1 MTPKEKAQQLR
12 DKFYFE
18 TTITELE
25 EAKECALI
33 VVNELIEEC
42 EFDVIHDISNK
53 RYIDKLNYWD
63 EVKKELIEL

>member
-25 EAKECALI
+25 EAKDCALI
-33 VVNELIEEC
+33 VVNEI
-42 EFDVIHDISNK
+42 
-53 RYIDKLNYWD
+53 LNNDSIKFNQDFKEYWKK
-63 EVKKELIEL
+63 VKKELIEL

>member
-33 VVNELIEEC
+33 VVNEIIEEC
-42 EFDVIHDISNK
+42 DKFFEAISKNRK
-53 RYIDKLNYWD
+53 QYWQK
-63 EVKKELIEL
+63 VKKKLIEL

>member
-12 DKFYFE
+12 DKFYLH

-42 EFDVIHDISNK
+42 DKFFEAISK
-53 RYIDKLNYWD
+53 DRKQYWQK
-63 EVKKELIEL
+63 VKKELIEL

>member
-25 EAKECALI
+25 EAKDCALI
-33 VVNELIEEC
+33 VVNEILNNDSIK
-42 EFDVIHDISNK
+42 FDQDFK
-53 RYIDKLNYWD
+53 EYWKK
-63 EVKKELIEL
+63 VKKELIEL

>member
-25 EAKECALI
+25 EAKDFALI
-33 VVNELIEEC
+33 VVNEMLNNDSIK
-42 EFDVIHDISNK
+42 FDQDFK
-53 RYIDKLNYWD
+53 EYWKK
-63 EVKKELIEL
+63 VKKELIEL

>member
-25 EAKECALI
+25 EAKDCALI
-33 VVNELIEEC
+33 VVNEMLEELSKVPSYGIQY
-42 EFDVIHDISNK
+42 FLD
-53 RYIDKLNYWD
+53 LNFLE

>member
-1 MTPKEKAQQLR
+1 MTPKEKAQEIR

-33 VVNELIEEC
+33 TVNELIIQDWQYR
-42 EFDVIHDISNK
+42 EFWQI
-53 RYIDKLNYWD
+53 
-63 EVKKELIEL
+63 VKKELIEL

>member
-12 DKFYFE
+12 DKFYLH

-33 VVNELIEEC
+33 VVTELIEEC
-42 EFDVIHDISNK
+42 EFMVIHDIGNE
-53 RYIDKLNYWD
+53 RYIDKLNYWQK
-63 EVKKELIEL
+63 VKKELIKL

>member
-33 VVNELIEEC
+33 VVNEILNNDGFTQ
-42 EFDVIHDISNK
+42 FDI
-53 RYIDKLNYWD
+53 YLTEYWQ

>member
-18 TTITELE
+18 TTISELG
-25 EAKECALI
+25 EAQDCALI
-33 VVNELIEEC
+33 TVKEIIKEIK
-42 EFDVIHDISNK
+42 FDI
-53 RYIDKLNYWD
+53 YLTEYWQ

>member
-18 TTITELE
+18 TDITELY

-33 VVNELIEEC
+33 VVIELIEEC
-42 EFDVIHDISNK
+42 DKFFEAISK
-53 RYIDKLNYWD
+53 DRKQYWLK
-63 EVKKELIEL
+63 VKKELIEL

>member
-12 DKFYFE
+12 DKFYFH

-33 VVNELIEEC
+33 VVNEKLEELS
-42 EFDVIHDISNK
+42 EVPSYGIQYLLRINF
-53 RYIDKLNYWD
+53 LE

>member
-33 VVNELIEEC
+33 VVNELIEEYDKFF
-42 EFDVIHDISNK
+42 EAISK
-53 RYIDKLNYWD
+53 DRKQYWQK
-63 EVKKELIEL
+63 VKKELIEL

>member
-1 MTPKEKAQQLR
+1 MTTKEKAQQLR
-12 DKFYFE
+12 DKFYFH

-42 EFDVIHDISNK
+42 DKFFEAISK
-53 RYIDKLNYWD
+53 DRKQYWQK
-63 EVKKELIEL
+63 VKKELIEL

>member
-18 TTITELE
+18 TSITELE
-25 EAKECALI
+25 EAKDCALI

-42 EFDVIHDISNK
+42 DKFFEAISK
-53 RYIDKLNYWD
+53 DRKQYWQK
-63 EVKKELIEL
+63 VKKELIEL

>member
-1 MTPKEKAQQLR
+1 MTSKEKAQQLR

-33 VVNELIEEC
+33 VVNELIEEYDKFF
-42 EFDVIHDISNK
+42 EAISK
-53 RYIDKLNYWD
+53 DRKQYWQK
-63 EVKKELIEL
+63 VKKELIEL

>member
-33 VVNELIEEC
+33 VANELIIQDC
-42 EFDVIHDISNK
+42 
-53 RYIDKLNYWD
+53 NYRVYWQR
-63 EVKKELIEL
+63 VKEELIEL

>member
-25 EAKECALI
+25 EAKDCALI
-33 VVNELIEEC
+33 VVNEM
-42 EFDVIHDISNK
+42 
-53 RYIDKLNYWD
+53 LNNDSIKFYQVFKEYW
-63 EVKKELIEL
+63 EKVKKELIEL

>member
-25 EAKECALI
+25 EAKDCALI
-33 VVNELIEEC
+33 VANEIIEEC
-42 EFDVIHDISNK
+42 DKFFEAISK
-53 RYIDKLNYWD
+53 DRKQFWQK
-63 EVKKELIEL
+63 VKKELIEL

>member
-12 DKFYFE
+12 DKFYFH

-42 EFDVIHDISNK
+42 DKFFEAISK
-53 RYIDKLNYWD
+53 DRKQFWQK
-63 EVKKELIEL
+63 VKKELIEL

>member
-1 MTPKEKAQQLR
+1 MTSKEKAQQLR

-42 EFDVIHDISNK
+42 DKFFEAISK
-53 RYIDKLNYWD
+53 DRKQYWQK
-63 EVKKELIEL
+63 VKKELIEL